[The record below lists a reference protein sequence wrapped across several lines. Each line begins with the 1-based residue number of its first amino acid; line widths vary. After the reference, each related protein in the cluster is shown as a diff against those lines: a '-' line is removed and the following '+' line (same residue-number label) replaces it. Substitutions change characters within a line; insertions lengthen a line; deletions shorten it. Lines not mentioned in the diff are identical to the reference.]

1 MRLRRKRSQ
10 HVTRLEFHQ
19 QLRYF
24 KFSYQKASSDSTAS
38 GPPVETEPRSGSS
51 MHCGG
56 LATVVCLLVMPPR
69 KADAPP
75 HPPVPPPSMH
85 PERWAPEQQP
95 APVPNPKGGLNS
107 KWYVQAL
114 VCRKG
119 TGMAA
124 NTTIQEKSPRI
135 YAATAD
141 LAMMEQQKFINEYLH
156 PSKRTKQQHGGGGC
170 SSTAGSSSSE
180 HTTEPTEPRPSRAAA
195 PNDLKEEQVYAG
207 GPRAG
212 SARAGPGVSAARH
225 GAVIGRPLAVWGR
238 VWGGSRVRAA
248 LERGRMPRPGSKR
261 FTDARTRL
269 GRGGGGR
276 EGRGRKGRKGRGRR
290 GRKKREKTLSEASQS
305 RRPERGTSQCRRL
318 RRSRSV

>member
-1 MRLRRKRSQ
+1 
-10 HVTRLEFHQ
+10 
-19 QLRYF
+19 
-24 KFSYQKASSDSTAS
+24 
-38 GPPVETEPRSGSS
+38 

-119 TGMAA
+119 TGKAA

-225 GAVIGRPLAVWGR
+225 GAVLGLPLAVWGR

-248 LERGRMPRPGSKR
+248 LERGRMPRPGAKR

-269 GRGGGGR
+269 VDVCCRVLRSQVTASRGTA
-276 EGRGRKGRKGRGRR
+276 RGSFSASRWPFGVGFGADPACARR
-290 GRKKREKTLSEASQS
+290 SSEAACQDPDQNAL
-305 RRPERGTSQCRRL
+305 RTHERA
-318 RRSRSV
+318 